1 MATNSLDEHLNN
13 DNDEQAHI
21 DLLKSRVKHLFI
33 LSENGKPVF
42 TRLIFNINHHFIIN
56 VLNF

>member
-42 TRLIFNINHHFIIN
+42 TRSIFNINHDFIISI
-56 VLNF
+56 